1 MLKCP
6 QQTNSPKMA
15 KSKTLYVCTQC
26 AHTEP
31 RWAGKCPGCDQWNTL
46 EEAVSAPAA
55 AKSNRYSNWA
65 GTSGAATDLRTVKE
79 SEYYRVSSGLKE
91 FDRVLGGGVVS
102 GSVTL
107 IGGDPGIGKS
117 TLLMQTLSALSATL
131 SVAYVTGEES
141 PQQLQ
146 ARAVRLGARDAPI
159 MLYTE
164 VQLESIL
171 AYMEREKPKYVV
183 IDSIQTIYS
192 GELQSAPGSVVQ
204 VRECA
209 AQLTRVAK
217 SLGIAVFLVGHVTK
231 DGSIA
236 GPRVLEHIVDTV
248 LYFEGDTG
256 SQFRMLR
263 ALKNRFG
270 AANELGFFS
279 MEPEGLVDVT
289 NPSSMFLTAHERP
302 VSGSCV
308 LAAIEGNRP
317 ILVEVQALVEDAP
330 TPNPKRFASGLDT
343 SRLQMLLAVLN
354 KHAHASTFD
363 ENVYVKVVGG
373 VRLTEP
379 GAELPVLLAVH
390 SSLNNK
396 PLPSGLIAFGEV
408 GLAGELRPVQAA
420 AARLKEAARLGFTRA
435 IVPLACK
442 SKALAEVS
450 GIEITYVSRVDQ
462 ALGLMRELLQA
473 A

>member
-1 MLKCP
+1 
-6 QQTNSPKMA
+6 MA

-31 RWAGKCPGCDQWNTL
+31 RWAGKCPGCDLWNTL
-46 EEAVSAPAA
+46 EEAVSAPAT

-65 GTSGAATDLRTVKE
+65 GTGGAATDLRTVKE